1 MPIDPASEAFPAS
14 LREAISKLEPYFT
27 PATDFRDVSRGKPIP
42 HTLDDEQKKA
52 AGLTRETWKLEV
64 ISDPEHP
71 AKIRRPVTL
80 TFDELLELG
89 SKQAVR
95 FPKVMTC
102 LNIGCIP
109 SKALLDSSEH
119 YWQAQHALGE
129 HGVKLGGV
137 TLDLPAMMARKDK
150 VVRGLTQGVRGL
162 VKKIGRAH
170 V

>member
-1 MPIDPASEAFPAS
+1 MKPLWEFLDEHVRVTRRFFIGSGVAVGALPDWWSADTLAREPAVPIDPASESFPES

-102 LNIGCIP
+102 LNIGCP
-109 SKALLDSSEH
+109 LE
-119 YWQAQHALGE
+119 
-129 HGVKLGGV
+129 
-137 TLDLPAMMARKDK
+137 
-150 VVRGLTQGVRGL
+150 
-162 VKKIGRAH
+162 IGRAH